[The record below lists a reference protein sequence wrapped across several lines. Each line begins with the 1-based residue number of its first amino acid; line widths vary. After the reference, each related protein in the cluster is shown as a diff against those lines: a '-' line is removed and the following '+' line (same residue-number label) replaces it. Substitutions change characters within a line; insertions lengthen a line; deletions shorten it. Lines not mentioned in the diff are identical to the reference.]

1 MAANADLVKDLA
13 PELSTESPD
22 RINRFI
28 GFASL
33 SVNTSVWGSKSDLGT
48 GYLAAHMMTMSNRKG
63 RSGVTMEKV
72 GDLARSYA
80 PTDTDDGALGQTSYG
95 QEFLRLRKS
104 LLITPIIV

>member
-1 MAANADLVKDLA
+1 MAVTASLVTDLA
-13 PELSTESPD
+13 PELLTESPD

-28 GFASL
+28 GLASL
-33 SVNTSVWGSKSDLGT
+33 SVNSTIWGSKADLGT
-48 GYLAAHMMTMSNRKG
+48 GLLAAHMMTMSNRKG
-63 RSGVTMEKV
+63 RSGVTSEKV